1 MRSLT
6 GIVEQNLRP
15 HPKAN
20 QNGMER
26 NGTPEKTPTA
36 ATAIRPAVEVEAH
49 SERVLSPIETGM
61 QLAIH

>member
-26 NGTPEKTPTA
+26 PKDPDRSHRYTP
-36 ATAIRPAVEVEAH
+36 
-49 SERVLSPIETGM
+49 GGGG
-61 QLAIH
+61 